1 MPSTRDSNPVR
12 VPIDEELAIYANDVD
27 VWHTPHDIVLDLY
40 VLGPREA
47 GEDERASMPV
57 GRVRLAPT
65 IVFTV
70 ARELVLAMTAHEEQA

>member
-1 MPSTRDSNPVR
+1 MPATRDPEPVR
-12 VPIDEELAIYANDVD
+12 VPIDEEIAIYANDVD

-40 VLGPREA
+40 VLGPQES
-47 GEDERASMPV
+47 GEEERAIMPV

-70 ARELVLAMTAHEEQA
+70 ARELVLAMTAHEERA